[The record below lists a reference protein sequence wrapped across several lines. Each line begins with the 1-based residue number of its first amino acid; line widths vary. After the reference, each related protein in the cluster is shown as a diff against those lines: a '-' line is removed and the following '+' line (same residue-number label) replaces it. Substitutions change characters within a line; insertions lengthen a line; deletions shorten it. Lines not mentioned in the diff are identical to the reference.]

1 MRTRVPARG
10 RLSSRPSNSNR
21 RNASETGRKLMPSSA
36 AILRREIT
44 WPIATSPRRIRSRM
58 MTYASP
64 ARSEA
69 PEERSF
75 ISPQYSSPQI
85 LKLTY
90 AITACMQSGA
100 SRALSGKLGEDC
112 HKHMKNNRSREW
124 FQAPEYYGFGRRAWL
139 RSEGFPAD
147 VFDGKPVIGICNSWS
162 ELNNC
167 NAHLRD
173 VATAVK
179 RGVIAAGGLPLE
191 FPTISLG
198 EMFMRPTTML
208 FRNLMAMDVEE
219 SIRANPLDG
228 VVLLCGCDK
237 TTPAQLMG
245 AASADM
251 PAIMVPG
258 GPMIAGQWRGKALG
272 SGTDGR
278 KIFDLYRTGRSTDEE
293 LNEVESCIARTAGHC
308 TVMGTASTMTS
319 LAEVLGMTLPGCANI
334 PAPDSRRMAIAE
346 LSGRRAVELVEAG
359 LKPSQILTREAF
371 ENAITALMA
380 LGGSTNGV
388 IHLIAIA
395 GRLGIRITLDDFDR
409 ISRRTP
415 CIVNVKPSGEFL
427 MEDLFN
433 AGGVPAVL
441 KRVEGL
447 LHSGCIT
454 ANGKTLGENIA
465 AAESLSDNVI
475 RRRETPLA
483 VEGGIAILYG
493 NLAPDGA
500 VIKQTAAS
508 PELQTHRGR
517 ALVFENR
524 EEMQGRIDSDDLPVD
539 RDTVLVMRSC
549 GPKGG
554 PGMPEWGQI
563 PMPRKLLNQGVTD
576 MVRISDA
583 RMSGT
588 SFGTVVL
595 HVAPESAVG
604 GPLAVVRTGDEI
616 ALDVPAR
623 KLELCVAKDEIEA
636 RLGEFVTPKPH
647 YERGYGRLFLE
658 HVTQANLGCDFDFL
672 SGV

>member
-1 MRTRVPARG
+1 MV
-10 RLSSRPSNSNR
+10 SRP
-21 RNASETGRKLMPSSA
+21 G
-36 AILRREIT
+36 
-44 WPIATSPRRIRSRM
+44 
-58 MTYASP
+58 
-64 ARSEA
+64 
-69 PEERSF
+69 
-75 ISPQYSSPQI
+75 
-85 LKLTY
+85 
-90 AITACMQSGA
+90 
-100 SRALSGKLGEDC
+100 
-112 HKHMKNNRSREW
+112 
-124 FQAPEYYGFGRRAWL
+124 YYGFSRRAWL

-147 VFDGKPVIGICNSWS
+147 VFDGKPVVGICNSWS

-167 NAHLRD
+167 NIHLRD

-179 RGVIAAGGLPLE
+179 RGVIAAGGVPLE

-198 EMFMRPTTML
+198 EMYMKPTTML

-245 AASADM
+245 AASADL
-251 PAIMVPG
+251 PSIFVTG

-278 KIFDLYRTGRSTDEE
+278 KLFDLYRTGRLSEEE
-293 LNEVESCIARTAGHC
+293 LCEIEGCIARTAGHC

-319 LAEVLGMTLPGCANI
+319 LAEAIGMTLPGCANI
-334 PAPDSRRMAIAE
+334 PAPDARRMAIAE
-346 LSGRRAVELVEAG
+346 LSGRRIVEMIDADLR
-359 LKPSQILTREAF
+359 PSRIMTRAAF
-371 ENAITALMA
+371 ENAITMLMA
-380 LGGSTNGV
+380 LGGSTNAV

-395 GRLGIRITLDDFDR
+395 GRLGIPLTLDDFDR

-433 AGGVPAVL
+433 AGGVPAVMN
-441 KRVEGL
+441 RVADL
-447 LHSGCIT
+447 LDGECLT
-454 ANGKTLGENIA
+454 VNGKTIGENIA
-465 AAESLSDNVI
+465 AAAAQNDSVI
-475 RRRETPLA
+475 RPRATPLDA
-483 VEGGIAILYG
+483 EGGIAILYG
-493 NLAPDGA
+493 NLSPDGA

-508 PELQTHRGR
+508 PHLLAHRGR

-524 EEMQGRIDSDDLPVD
+524 EEMQARIDSDDLPVD
-539 RDTVLVMRSC
+539 GDTILVMRSC
-549 GPKGG
+549 GPKGA

-563 PMPRKLLNQGVTD
+563 PMPKKLLNQGITD

-595 HVAPESAVG
+595 HVAPESAIG
-604 GPLAVVRTGDEI
+604 GPLAAVRTGDEI
-616 ALDVPAR
+616 ELDVHAR
-623 KLELCVAKDEIEA
+623 ELELCVPADEIEA
-636 RLGEFVTPKPH
+636 RLRQFQTPKPH
-647 YERGYGRLFLE
+647 YTRGYGRLFLD

-672 SGV
+672 QAVSDRQSAIS